1 MCSAVLALAGFPGFL
16 FLSKQLIEGGR
27 GSKHALPPS
36 PPPPVSGETCDLTNQ
51 SLPSDL
57 RSCLALMAPH
67 PTVQD

>member
-27 GSKHALPPS
+27 ESKHALPPL